1 MATGY
6 GESNVALAFDDA
18 NLASGF
24 TTPGIATPGYE
35 EVNDPLAPIVQPMSF
50 GEDGLEGRVLPRA
63 DGGRDAWLV
72 LIGCFTLEAL
82 VWGYVIYLTSLLNAK
97 ADSNTVSRGP
107 SESSRTTIPLTSLS
121 TESRLVSLPS
131 RQPPVVSCSWLRH
144 WWQFFVSDSRRAD
157 VLLISLALQF

>member
-1 MATGY
+1 MVNGDNSALPNSRTRSSIIRLQKKNIPSDIMATGY

-63 DGGRDAWLV
+63 DGGKDAWLV
-72 LIGCFTLEAL
+72 LVGCFTLEAL
-82 VWGYVIYLTSLLNAK
+82 VWGSVISFDL
-97 ADSNTVSRGP
+97 V
-107 SESSRTTIPLTSLS
+107 
-121 TESRLVSLPS
+121 TE
-131 RQPPVVSCSWLRH
+131 CKG
-144 WWQFFVSDSRRAD
+144 
-157 VLLISLALQF
+157 

>member
-63 DGGRDAWLV
+63 DGGKDAWLV
-72 LIGCFTLEAL
+72 LVGCFTLEAL
-82 VWGYVIYLTSLLNAK
+82 VWGSVISFDL
-97 ADSNTVSRGP
+97 V
-107 SESSRTTIPLTSLS
+107 
-121 TESRLVSLPS
+121 TE
-131 RQPPVVSCSWLRH
+131 CKG
-144 WWQFFVSDSRRAD
+144 
-157 VLLISLALQF
+157 